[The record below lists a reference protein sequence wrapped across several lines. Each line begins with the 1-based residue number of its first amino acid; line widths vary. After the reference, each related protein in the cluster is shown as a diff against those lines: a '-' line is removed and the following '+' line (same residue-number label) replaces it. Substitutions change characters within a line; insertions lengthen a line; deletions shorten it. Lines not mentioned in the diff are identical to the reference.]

1 MKKRL
6 AIAIILIFAA
16 VILVGCA
23 AESTVENIA
32 SSERI
37 TQEEAME
44 WIAHQNVII
53 LDVRNLDEFNMGH
66 IPDAVSLPVDE
77 IQNAAPRMIPDKE
90 QIILVYCQ
98 TGRRSAN
105 ASAMLAEMGYTMVF
119 DFGGIVDWAG
129 EVVTPSH

>member
-16 VILVGCA
+16 LMLAGCA
-23 AESTVENIA
+23 AESAVVP
-32 SSERI
+32 SERI

-77 IQNAAPRMIPDKE
+77 IQNAAPRMMPDKE

-105 ASAMLAEMGYTMVF
+105 ATTMLVEMGYTTVF
-119 DFGGIVDWAG
+119 DFGGIVDWTG
-129 EVVTPSH
+129 EIVTPSH